1 MESSSTNVKLLPLQ
15 VCLFRVLNWQQ
26 VNINK
31 VHRRCIE
38 EERKLMNGLT
48 AELGNTE

>member
-1 MESSSTNVKLLPLQ
+1 MESSSSTVELLPLQ

-26 VNINK
+26 MNINK
-31 VHRRCIE
+31 VHREGE
-38 EERKLMNGLT
+38 EEKGKLMNGLT